1 MRTTALP
8 ATDEALAAEV
18 ESWIRDNLPAVWV
31 QAIDDDDAP
40 ALAAARLD
48 LDVSDWWERLGDV
61 GYFFAHWPLANG
73 GLGLDSDR
81 STVVNN
87 VLRKYKVPRSD
98 NPLGL
103 NVSRALLWWG
113 TEAQKQRFLPPILKQ
128 KEIWV
133 QLFSEPGAGSDLAG
147 LSTRAVRDGDQ
158 WHVNGQKVWSSH
170 AERSQWGLLLART
183 DPDVPKHQGISM
195 FVIDMDQ
202 PGHIDVRP
210 LKQITGEQFFNEVF
224 FDDAIVPDENRLG
237 PIGDGWR
244 QGSRLLTFER
254 GAGGGE
260 GSAAPGMAVGR
271 SIDALIKHYGNVE
284 DPQLRQRMA
293 DAYSRDRITR
303 WTRQRIDAQRRA
315 GRPAGQETSIL
326 KLYNSQNAQAL
337 QNLSVDLE
345 GLNAQAYEDGDRW
358 ADGTKY
364 SFLRI
369 RSATIA
375 GGSSELQRNILGEK
389 VLGLPREPSVDR
401 DIPWN
406 QTLRSSE
413 QRER

>member
-1 MRTTALP
+1 M
-8 ATDEALAAEV
+8 
-18 ESWIRDNLPAVWV
+18 
-31 QAIDDDDAP
+31 
-40 ALAAARLD
+40 
-48 LDVSDWWERLGDV
+48 
-61 GYFFAHWPLANG
+61 
-73 GLGLDSDR
+73 
-81 STVVNN
+81 
-87 VLRKYKVPRSD
+87 
-98 NPLGL
+98 
-103 NVSRALLWWG
+103 
-113 TEAQKQRFLPPILKQ
+113 
-128 KEIWV
+128 
-133 QLFSEPGAGSDLAG
+133 
-147 LSTRAVRDGDQ
+147 
-158 WHVNGQKVWSSH
+158 
-170 AERSQWGLLLART
+170 
-183 DPDVPKHQGISM
+183 
-195 FVIDMDQ
+195 
-202 PGHIDVRP
+202 
-210 LKQITGEQFFNEVF
+210 
-224 FDDAIVPDENRLG
+224 
-237 PIGDGWR
+237 
-244 QGSRLLTFER
+244 
-254 GAGGGE
+254 
-260 GSAAPGMAVGR
+260 
-271 SIDALIKHYGNVE
+271 KHYGNVE

-337 QNLSVDLE
+337 QNLSFDLE

>member
-61 GYFFAHWPLANG
+61 GYFFAHWPLEYG

-260 GSAAPGMAVGR
+260 GSAAPGMTVGR
-271 SIDALIKHYGNVE
+271 SIDALDE
-284 DPQLRQRMA
+284 ALRQRRGPA
-293 DAYSRDRITR
+293 ASSTH
-303 WTRQRIDAQRRA
+303 
-315 GRPAGQETSIL
+315 GRCVQP
-326 KLYNSQNAQAL
+326 
-337 QNLSVDLE
+337 
-345 GLNAQAYEDGDRW
+345 
-358 ADGTKY
+358 
-364 SFLRI
+364 
-369 RSATIA
+369 
-375 GGSSELQRNILGEK
+375 
-389 VLGLPREPSVDR
+389 
-401 DIPWN
+401 
-406 QTLRSSE
+406 
-413 QRER
+413 